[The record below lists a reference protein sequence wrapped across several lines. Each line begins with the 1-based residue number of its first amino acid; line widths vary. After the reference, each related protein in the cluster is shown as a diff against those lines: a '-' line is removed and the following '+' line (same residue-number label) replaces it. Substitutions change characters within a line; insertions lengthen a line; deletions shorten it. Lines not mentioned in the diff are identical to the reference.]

1 MVDQPRRGSAHHGVI
16 VAEFDRM
23 AQQSFAHHRLRIRC
37 GDDSAQQGGGQQ
49 CRGDGRTAAVGGR
62 GLPCRHRLPQPVR
75 EEAARRDAHDRT
87 AGIAID
93 HRRPVPGLTE
103 VEGAQRF
110 HGRAAVSP
118 HIRITQ
124 PRQPAIEDRRLQLPF
139 TLAGRTVQ
147 SPGQIQGHLGVIG
160 DDQPLGEVRA
170 PQIQQRQP
178 AIAVPFVGIP
188 PRIAIGDTEHG
199 CIEVR

>member
-1 MVDQPRRGSAHHGVI
+1 MIDQPGCGSAHHGIV
-16 VAEFDRM
+16 VAELDRM
-23 AQQSFAHHRLRIRC
+23 VQKPIAHQGLRIGRI
-37 GDDSAQQGGGQQ
+37 DDSAQQGGGQQ

-62 GLPCRHRLPQPVR
+62 RLPCRHRLPHAVR
-75 EEAARRDAHDRT
+75 KEAARRDAHDRAT
-87 AGIAID
+87 RIAVD
-93 HRRPVPGLTE
+93 HRRPVPGFTE

-118 HIRITQ
+118 HIRVTQ
-124 PRQPAIEDRRLQLPF
+124 PGQPAVEDRRLQLCRA
-139 TLAGRTVQ
+139 LAGRTVQ

-160 DDQPLGEVRA
+160 DDQPLGEIRA

-188 PRIAIGDTEHG
+188 PRVAVGDTEHG
-199 CIEVR
+199 GIEMR